1 MKKQHFLVRLFAF
14 ALTVCTLIIGLPM
27 PVHAEEVELSDEQR
41 NAIAMLNYITVLT
54 QDINASKNSRLYM
67 EEAYSL
73 LINNTYPNAVDSR
86 TQSQLTS
93 LLDIMESYRMI
104 DVKRERLQYIYE
116 QNQAQAI
123 RAAMP
128 NPLALMSAMQA
139 FRPEKL
145 AAAIVYMAVDSISSY
160 TAYTKETDLQY
171 LKDGWALDDDEA
183 EVLHSSRK
191 GTFSYM
197 ISMVRDN
204 DLPGDLTLTENAV
217 EELIE
222 WKNNDNTV
230 GRIRFLESNQNTY
243 QSYGGY
249 WLILA
254 ESYYANGNYAKSL
267 DALASYEGLEAR
279 IFRRDYELAK
289 ILPLMISAAEK
300 IYSIHKYE
308 EFAAHYG
315 QSILD
320 NTDHDAWALRY
331 FAAQTYMDLYGKTR
345 KRSYL
350 QKAYSIT
357 LDNVNYLVGEQRA
370 MNAAYLAPVQE
381 KTVPKGVTK
390 EEKKQ
395 ISNYNKMLK
404 ENRKKEMPPVY
415 EPLLLNCELLFAL
428 ADKLNISE
436 SEQRN
441 IEGIL
446 HLKGETIFLTTALDS
461 RYWFTP
467 ETQETPVEIEYEGQN
482 LKLPAFCLT
491 ENARIT
497 VTVKEPDAE
506 EPAVFTDWQLNSVE
520 RVTDSDISTFQA
532 AYTSKEAGDHPWVP
546 DADITIEIQPREG
559 IDLTAYLF
567 EYQTKGTKE
576 VWYDYFKFWEGYKNK
591 WHEYVKVWE
600 NSVIFERV
608 K

>member
-1 MKKQHFLVRLFAF
+1 
-14 ALTVCTLIIGLPM
+14 M

-300 IYSIHKYE
+300 IYSIHKY
-308 EFAAHYG
+308 
-315 QSILD
+315 
-320 NTDHDAWALRY
+320 TDHFHDPERCLHLQSNTPYLLSRSGENTPWHHFKGQQTHSLFRKHSLAVLRLQHVKLPGGHIQDRRTTFASIWRKVEMQCHPSAFPIKSRNIQKTQLDIQRDFLLDAIRY
-331 FAAQTYMDLYGKTR
+331 AFTAQHMIIEIIVSIAIIGK
-345 KRSYL
+345 
-350 QKAYSIT
+350 
-357 LDNVNYLVGEQRA
+357 V
-370 MNAAYLAPVQE
+370 PVHVFCRHE
-381 KTVPKGVTK
+381 PRLF
-390 EEKKQ
+390 Q
-395 ISNYNKMLK
+395 ISGK
-404 ENRKKEMPPVY
+404 
-415 EPLLLNCELLFAL
+415 
-428 ADKLNISE
+428 
-436 SEQRN
+436 
-441 IEGIL
+441 
-446 HLKGETIFLTTALDS
+446 
-461 RYWFTP
+461 
-467 ETQETPVEIEYEGQN
+467 
-482 LKLPAFCLT
+482 KLPRPGF
-491 ENARIT
+491 T
-497 VTVKEPDAE
+497 V
-506 EPAVFTDWQLNSVE
+506 
-520 RVTDSDISTFQA
+520 I
-532 AYTSKEAGDHPWVP
+532 
-546 DADITIEIQPREG
+546 
-559 IDLTAYLF
+559 
-567 EYQTKGTKE
+567 
-576 VWYDYFKFWEGYKNK
+576 
-591 WHEYVKVWE
+591 
-600 NSVIFERV
+600 
-608 K
+608 